1 VRKNKS
7 GAGRAAPCYPFRI
20 VRAHILIAVCLAGA
34 LAGFAQDTSAPQ
46 PGQMKDPRAIL
57 AAAAPYYDF
66 NDPALKPWH
75 LKATYQ
81 LYDDK
86 GNLGEQG
93 TFEYW
98 WASPKVYR
106 STWMRPS
113 ASHTDWQTAGGTE
126 AYVETGERLRYFE
139 ENISSDLFSPL
150 PVAVAIDPAKTRLL
164 RNKIKLLGES
174 LVCVSE
180 KPLKGEEPSDFRV
193 LPTKCFD
200 ATLPVV
206 RFSLDYQGTVAT
218 TYDNISSFHGK
229 FLTRSVQI
237 TVGKQ
242 KLFSASVDSIGVLD
256 PSDPAL
262 IPPQDAAFKPDAV
275 QSKGRVEIGSLMK
288 SQPLDYPAFATEQ
301 GVQGT
306 VLVDVVIG
314 TDGKIKDPRVMFS
327 PSPLLSTST
336 LEALSHWEYKPYL
349 LDGKPIEVDIIV
361 AMTFSLGSKMELL
374 Y

>member
-1 VRKNKS
+1 MRTQ
-7 GAGRAAPCYPFRI
+7 
-20 VRAHILIAVCLAGA
+20 ILIALCLAGA
-34 LAGFAQDTSAPQ
+34 LAGFAQDTAAPQ
-46 PGQMKDPRAIL
+46 PDQIKDPRAIL
-57 AAAAPYYDF
+57 AAAAPFYDF
-66 NDPALKPWH
+66 SDPALKPWH

-86 GNLGEQG
+86 GNPAEQG

-106 STWMRPS
+106 STWTRPS
-113 ASHTDWQTAGGTE
+113 ASHTDWRTVDGAE

-229 FLTRSVQI
+229 FLTHAVQI
-237 TVGKQ
+237 SVGKQ

-256 PSDPAL
+256 QSDPAL
-262 IPPQDAAFKPDAV
+262 IPPQDATFKPDTV
-275 QSKGRVEIGSLMK
+275 QSKGRVEHGSLVK
-288 SQPLDYPAFATEQ
+288 SRPPDYSAIAKEL

-306 VLVDVVIG
+306 VVVDAIIG
-314 TDGKIKDPRVMFS
+314 ADGRIKDPRVIYS

-349 LDGKPIEVDIIV
+349 LDGEPIEVDIIIT
-361 AMTFSLGSKMELL
+361 MTLSSGR
-374 Y
+374 